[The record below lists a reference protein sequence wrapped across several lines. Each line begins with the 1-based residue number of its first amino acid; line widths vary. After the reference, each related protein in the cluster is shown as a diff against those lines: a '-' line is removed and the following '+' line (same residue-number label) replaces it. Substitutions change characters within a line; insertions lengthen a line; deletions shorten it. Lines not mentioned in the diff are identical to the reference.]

1 LDAYWNG
8 VRRVGA
14 QKNRQS
20 CELPAFKSDLGT
32 ALLDV
37 GLGFAQT
44 GNTVALF
51 PLAALLEYGYA
62 FKTLENVTFDD
73 DAGGALE
80 TFVL

>member
-1 LDAYWNG
+1 MSGHKKTGSLANCLFSKAIRG
-8 VRRVGA
+8 I
-14 QKNRQS
+14 
-20 CELPAFKSDLGT
+20 
-32 ALLDV
+32 ALLDL
-37 GLGFAQT
+37 GLGLTQT

-51 PLAALLEYGYA
+51 PLTALLEYGYA

>member
-1 LDAYWNG
+1 MGSRCKG
-8 VRRVGA
+8 VRKVGA

-20 CELPAFKSDLGT
+20 CGRPVFKSDREI
-32 ALLDV
+32 ALLDF
-37 GLGFAQT
+37 GLGLTQT
-44 GNTVALF
+44 GNTIALF
-51 PLAALLEYGYA
+51 PLTALLEYGYA